1 MKSITSLALIVASV
15 MPACNSAQASSNS
28 PKDEI
33 TKIKEVISQY
43 HSGFIENDPATVLST
58 LGKEFIM
65 FNGNYSGD
73 PALWQAHLFLTGDDL
88 QRWPAEFLK
97 QAGPYQNQHEFLRT
111 HIRGNAAVVVTQE
124 TGKNKFRA
132 WENEKVTW
140 LLGRRNNEWKIVG
153 FFIRDIRN
161 PE

>member
-1 MKSITSLALIVASV
+1 M
-15 MPACNSAQASSNS
+15 N
-28 PKDEI
+28 
-33 TKIKEVISQY
+33 
-43 HSGFIENDPATVLST
+43 
-58 LGKEFIM
+58 
-65 FNGNYSGD
+65 
-73 PALWQAHLFLTGDDL
+73 
-88 QRWPAEFLK
+88 
-97 QAGPYQNQHEFLRT
+97 
-111 HIRGNAAVVVTQE
+111 IRGNAAVVVTQE